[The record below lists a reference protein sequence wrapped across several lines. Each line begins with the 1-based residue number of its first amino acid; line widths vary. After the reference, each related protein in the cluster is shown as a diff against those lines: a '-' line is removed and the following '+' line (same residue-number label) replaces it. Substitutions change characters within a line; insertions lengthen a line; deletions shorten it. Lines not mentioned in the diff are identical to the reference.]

1 MNSDELKQRTKKFA
15 INIIRFVDSLSN
27 DRTAIILGKQLVRA
41 ATSVGVNYRAACRA
55 RSKAD
60 FISKITIVEEADECQ
75 YWLELLSEAGKSDSE
90 LVKPLLKEAGEL
102 TAIFTS
108 TGKTA
113 KRK

>member
-1 MNSDELKQRTKKFA
+1 
-15 INIIRFVDSLSN
+15 
-27 DRTAIILGKQLVRA
+27 
-41 ATSVGVNYRAACRA
+41 
-55 RSKAD
+55 
-60 FISKITIVEEADECQ
+60 
-75 YWLELLSEAGKSDSE
+75 LSEAGKSDSE